1 VYRIFPNG
9 HSITIGNW
17 LRLVLAVQLVI
28 VALLIAADVSM
39 RWEFTGT
46 SPKPSIESPVSPGD
60 QVRKYQPV
68 RPRVE
73 TPDTDLDYTIDQAA
87 DQPTR
92 LVFSIRQ
99 SSDLKSVLH
108 MHGKIAQGDANRFS
122 AYLETLDSP
131 PDTVAVNSTGG
142 IVDEA
147 LQIGLIIRE
156 QEFNTHLSAREI
168 CLSACPY
175 ILAGG
180 IERRVSH
187 EGIVGLH
194 QHYYETPG
202 FMPVFLAVENIQRG
216 QGRTMA
222 HLIEMG
228 IDPGVMIHS
237 LTTPPD
243 DIYVLVEDELIA
255 SKMATQ
261 LIE

>member
-1 VYRIFPNG
+1 MFQTRR
-9 HSITIGNW
+9 SMTIGNW
-17 LRLVLAVQLVI
+17 LKIVLAAQLMV
-28 VALLIAADVSM
+28 VGLLIAADVNT
-39 RWEFTGT
+39 RWELTGT

-60 QVRKYQPV
+60 QVRKYQPAL
-68 RPRVE
+68 PRIE
-73 TPDTDLDYTIDQAA
+73 TRDTDRDQTIDLAA

-92 LVFSIRQ
+92 LVFSMHQ
-99 SSDLKSVLH
+99 SSDLKRVLH

-122 AYLETLDSP
+122 AYLETLDYP
-131 PDTVAVNSTGG
+131 PDIVAVNSTGG

-147 LQIGLIIRE
+147 LQIGRILRK

-180 IERRVSH
+180 IERHVSR

-237 LTTPPD
+237 LTTPPN
-243 DIYVLVEDELIA
+243 DIYVLVEDELIE
-255 SKMATQ
+255 SKMATK
-261 LIE
+261 IVE

>member
-1 VYRIFPNG
+1 MYRIFQN
-9 HSITIGNW
+9 SRFLTIGNW
-17 LRLVLAVQLVI
+17 LKLVLAVQLVI
-28 VALLIAADVSM
+28 VGLLIAADVSM
-39 RWEFTGT
+39 RWEFAGT
-46 SPKPSIESPVSPGD
+46 SPKLSIESPVSPGD

-68 RPRVE
+68 LPRVE
-73 TPDTDLDYTIDQAA
+73 TPDTDLDHTIDLAA
-87 DQPTR
+87 DQPMR
-92 LVFSIRQ
+92 LVFSIHQ
-99 SSDLKSVLH
+99 NSDLNSVLH
-108 MHGKIAQGDANRFS
+108 MHGEIAQGDANRFS
-122 AYLETLDSP
+122 AYLETLASP
-131 PDTVAVNSTGG
+131 PEVITINSTGG

-147 LQIGLIIRE
+147 LQIGRIIRE
-156 QEFNTHLSAREI
+156 QEFNTQLSALEI

-180 IERRVSH
+180 IERRVSR

-237 LTTPPD
+237 LTTPPN
-243 DIYVLVEDELIA
+243 DIYVLVEDELIQ
-255 SKMATQ
+255 SQMATQ
-261 LIE
+261 IVE

>member
-1 VYRIFPNG
+1 MFQARR
-9 HSITIGNW
+9 SMTIGNW
-17 LRLVLAVQLVI
+17 LKLVLAVQLMV
-28 VALLIAADVSM
+28 VGLLIAADVST
-39 RWEFTGT
+39 RWEFTET

-68 RPRVE
+68 PPRVE
-73 TPDTDLDYTIDQAA
+73 APDTDLDITIDLAA

-92 LVFSIRQ
+92 LVFSMHQ
-99 SSDLKSVLH
+99 SSDLKRVLH
-108 MHGKIAQGDANRFS
+108 MHGEIAQGDANRLN
-122 AYLETLDSP
+122 AYLETLDDP
-131 PDTVAVNSTGG
+131 PDVVAVNSTGG

-147 LQIGLIIRE
+147 LKIGRIIRE
-156 QEFNTHLSAREI
+156 QELNTHLSAREI

-180 IERRVSH
+180 IERHVAR

-202 FMPVFLAVENIQRG
+202 FMPIFLAVENIQQG

-237 LTTPPD
+237 LMTPPN
-243 DIYVLVEDELIA
+243 DIYVLIEDELIE
-255 SKMATQ
+255 SKMATR
-261 LIE
+261 IVE